1 MIRSPFKFLD
11 PYGPKDSKVFFGRS
25 AEIDALYA
33 LVYRT
38 PLLLVYGLTG
48 TGKTSLIDCGLRNR
62 YDGTD
67 WLPFYIRRKDN
78 LNDALRDTL
87 QKALPD
93 GKPRE
98 LTEAVGYL
106 YRYFLRPVYL
116 IFDQFEELF
125 ILGTKEEQETF
136 KHQLKALLEANLT
149 CKIILVMRE
158 EYIGW
163 LYDFERDIPGI
174 FDFRLRVETMKRK
187 NIEEVIE
194 KSCAAF
200 NITLES
206 PAANIDQIY
215 DNVSEGKAVVQ
226 LPYLQ
231 VYLDTLYRQ
240 DMARTYPD
248 RAPDRPEQPYPPLTF
263 MGREIAECGPIS
275 TVLQNFL
282 QEKVSTLQES
292 LARQYPGLPG
302 DAVKTV
308 LNSFV
313 TMQGTKKPMPYQLTG
328 NRIQLLNPPGT
339 LRGFDAGFI
348 HDTVRNLEQ
357 NRVLRDTGETFE
369 LAHDTLAQKIFENL
383 SEEEKRREEMQ
394 ARVTASYKE
403 FQETGTYLNAA
414 QIARLEEWLP
424 ILHLPAEELKFV
436 EDSRAAVEAQRQKE
450 REEAEKERRLR
461 LEAERAKK
469 RAQVFTYIASFVAVL
484 AAAAFVFAQIQS
496 GIAKEQRSKAVAAQ
510 LVADSNAAVAVEQK
524 QLADASAAQALR
536 QKMRADT
543 LRDIAEAKE
552 EDARIALLNMQQAN
566 RKLVDQIL
574 EETQT
579 DVLALRYDAALT
591 QLRNAA
597 ALGQK
602 QGQIGLALL
611 EIIYVYNES
620 GRTGDALKE
629 LSAAAALLGKSG
641 VSAKNDRT
649 SIRAALQKLAPAR
662 FAELEAR
669 YYPVMVS
676 VNGNGSIA
684 GFKMAKTETTVWQYH
699 LFLAAQGK
707 NIHDETNIPRP
718 PWGWWIGDNPMVFV
732 RWYDAAEYA
741 NWLSEQRGLT
751 PVYAIDTDRNDPDN
765 ISENDQKKWMVTR
778 NDKANGYRLPSG
790 AEWEYAAK
798 GGAQQTAF
806 EYAGSDAPDIVA
818 WHSLNAQKRTR
829 PAGAKQPNGAG
840 LFDLSG
846 NAWEWCWDWSAS
858 SYGRSRV
865 VRGGSWKVMPDN
877 CKISSAGMRSP
888 DSRDDQCSFRV
899 VQGN

>member
-98 LTEAVGYL
+98 LTEAVSYL

-200 NITLES
+200 NVTLES

-248 RAPDRPEQPYPPLTF
+248 GAPDRPEQPYPPLTF
-263 MGREIAECGPIS
+263 MGKEIAECGPIS

-510 LVADSNAAVAVEQK
+510 LVADSNAAEAVEQK
-524 QLADASAAQALR
+524 QLAEASAAQALQ

-579 DVLALRYDAALT
+579 DVLALRYDVART

-620 GRTGDALKE
+620 GRTEDALKE
-629 LSAAAALLGKSG
+629 LSAAAALLDKSG
-641 VSAKNDRT
+641 ISAKNDRA
-649 SIRAALQKLAPAR
+649 SIRAALQKLVPAR

-676 VNGNGSIA
+676 VNGNGGIA

-707 NIHDETNIPRP
+707 NIHDEATIRRP

-732 RWYDAAEYA
+732 SWYDAAEYA

-751 PVYAIDTDRNDPDN
+751 PAYEIDPDRQDPDN
-765 ISENDQKKWMVTR
+765 ISENDPKKWTVTR
-778 NDKANGYRLPSG
+778 NDRANGYRLPSG

-798 GGAQQTAF
+798 GGGRQAAF
-806 EYAGSDAPDIVA
+806 EYAGSDAPDAVA
-818 WHSLNAQKRTR
+818 WHGLNAQKRTR

-840 LFDLSG
+840 LYDLSG
-846 NAWEWCWDWSAS
+846 NVWEWCWDWSAA
-858 SYGRSRV
+858 SYGRYRV
-865 VRGGSWKVMPDN
+865 VRGGSWKVLPDN
-877 CKISSAGMRSP
+877 CKVSSAGIRSP
-888 DSRDDQCSFRV
+888 DSRDDQYGFRV